1 MTWLKS
7 SLRFWACEA
16 LSSAWKEAI
25 CREQFAYGGQLK
37 RMSTQKIK
45 RICVFCGS
53 SKGKQ
58 EVYVAQAK
66 ALGKAMANQGIGL
79 VYGAGGIGLM
89 GAVADSVI
97 EAKGEVTGV
106 IPYALATKE
115 RAHPAANMRIVNTMH
130 ERKAMM
136 AELSDAFIALPGGF
150 GTFEELLEIITWGQ
164 LGIHQKPIGLL
175 NTAGYYD
182 PLLTM
187 IDRAVSEGFI
197 LPNYRNLI
205 VVDSNVEALLEKLF
219 QYQALE
225 GIVQWIEM
233 SET

>member
-1 MTWLKS
+1 
-7 SLRFWACEA
+7 
-16 LSSAWKEAI
+16 
-25 CREQFAYGGQLK
+25 
-37 RMSTQKIK
+37 MSERTIK

-53 SKGKQ
+53 NKGKQ
-58 EVYVAQAK
+58 EVYVAEAR
-66 ALGKAMANQGIGL
+66 ALGLAMATKEIGL

-89 GAVADSVI
+89 GAVADAVI
-97 EAKGEVTGV
+97 EAKGEVIGV

-115 RAHPAANMRIVNTMH
+115 RAHSAANMRVVNTMH

-182 PLLTM
+182 PLLAM
-187 IDRAVSEGFI
+187 IDRAVGEGFI

-205 VVDSNVEALLEKLF
+205 VVDSDVEALLEKLF
-219 QYQALE
+219 RYQALE
-225 GIVQWIEM
+225 GIVKWIEM

>member
-1 MTWLKS
+1 M
-7 SLRFWACEA
+7 
-16 LSSAWKEAI
+16 KEV
-25 CREQFAYGGQLK
+25 
-37 RMSTQKIK
+37 KIE

-53 SKGKQ
+53 SSGRRAA
-58 EVYVAQAK
+58 YVEQARL
-66 ALGKAMANQGIGL
+66 LGQSMAAKGIGL

-89 GAVADSVI
+89 GETANAVL
-97 EAKGEVTGV
+97 EAGGEVTGI

-115 RAHPAANMRIVNTMH
+115 RANPKGEVRVVNTMH

-136 AELSDAFIALPGGF
+136 ANLSDAFIAMPGGF
-150 GTFEELLEIITWGQ
+150 GTFEELMEIITWGQ

-175 NTAGYYD
+175 NVDGYYD

-187 IDRAVSEGFI
+187 IDRAVEEGFI
-197 LPNYRNLI
+197 LPRYRSLL
-205 VVDSNVEALLEKLF
+205 VVASEAEELLEKLF
-219 QYQALE
+219 RYEPLE

>member
-1 MTWLKS
+1 
-7 SLRFWACEA
+7 
-16 LSSAWKEAI
+16 
-25 CREQFAYGGQLK
+25 
-37 RMSTQKIK
+37 MSTQTIK

-53 SKGKQ
+53 SNGKQ
-58 EVYVAQAK
+58 EIYVAQAR
-66 ALGKAMANQGIGL
+66 ALGQVMANKGIGL

-89 GAVADSVI
+89 GAVADAVL

-115 RAHPAANMRIVNTMH
+115 RAHSAANMRVVNTMH

-182 PLLTM
+182 PLLAM
-187 IDRAVSEGFI
+187 IDRAVIEGFI

-205 VVDSNVEALLEKLF
+205 VVDSDVDALLEKLSR
-219 QYQALE
+219 YQAME
-225 GIVQWIEM
+225 GIVKWIEM
-233 SET
+233 NEI

>member
-1 MTWLKS
+1 MN
-7 SLRFWACEA
+7 EV
-16 LSSAWKEAI
+16 
-25 CREQFAYGGQLK
+25 
-37 RMSTQKIK
+37 KIE

-53 SKGKQ
+53 SSGRRAAYA
-58 EVYVAQAK
+58 EQARL
-66 ALGKAMANQGIGL
+66 LGQTMAAKKIGL

-89 GAVADSVI
+89 GEVANAVLDAG
-97 EAKGEVTGV
+97 GEVTGI

-115 RAHPAANMRIVNTMH
+115 RANPKGEMRVVNTMH

-136 AELSDAFIALPGGF
+136 ANLSDAFIAMPGGF
-150 GTFEELLEIITWGQ
+150 GTFEELMEIITWGQ

-175 NTAGYYD
+175 NVAGYYD

-187 IDRAVSEGFI
+187 IDRAVEEGFI
-197 LPNYRNLI
+197 LPRYRNLI
-205 VVDSNVEALLEKLF
+205 VVAAEAEELLEKLF
-219 QYQALE
+219 RYEPLE